1 MKIRRMPFEKY
12 SIICYDLTPED
23 DFELTE
29 WLMGS
34 VKGKYLYQSGIISF
48 KLEEDFTFFMLRWG

>member
-1 MKIRRMPFEKY
+1 MPFEKY

-48 KLEEDFTFFMLRWG
+48 KLEEDFTFFMLRWS